1 MQVKS
6 SEGTAPIG
14 QSPRFLFIQRI
25 LEDFRGLKRIEIGL
39 KRIEIGLNRI
49 EIGLIIG
56 IDSLY
61 PLDFLRCFLFLL
73 GAFPFR
79 YEAFPFRFGI

>member
-14 QSPRFLFIQRI
+14 QSPSFLFIQRI

-39 KRIEIGLNRI
+39 KRIEIALKRIEIGLKRIEIGLKRI

-61 PLDFLRCFLFLL
+61 P
-73 GAFPFR
+73 
-79 YEAFPFRFGI
+79 

>member
-1 MQVKS
+1 MLRIFS
-6 SEGTAPIG
+6 CGE
-14 QSPRFLFIQRI
+14 RI

-39 KRIEIGLNRI
+39 KMIEIGLKMI

-61 PLDFLRCFLFLL
+61 P
-73 GAFPFR
+73 
-79 YEAFPFRFGI
+79 

>member
-25 LEDFRGLKRIEIGL
+25 LEDFRGLKRTEIGLKRIEIGL
-39 KRIEIGLNRI
+39 KRIEIGLKRI

-61 PLDFLRCFLFLL
+61 P
-73 GAFPFR
+73 
-79 YEAFPFRFGI
+79 